1 MSLIWTEIGVD
12 VTLADALAKNGLTEP
27 TPVQREAIAVML
39 DGADVTARSQTGS
52 GKTLAFL
59 LPVLQRIDSASS
71 SVQAVV
77 LAPTQELAMQ
87 ITRVAQ
93 TYGAAAGIRVVPL
106 IGGAAVFRQIDNLK
120 KNKPQLVVGT
130 PGRIHELFVSRKLKL
145 GEVKHLI
152 IDEADQV
159 FDLGSSREVDALLKG
174 TPRDRQLAFF
184 SATRPDAMADME
196 RKWMRDPKLIDLAG
210 KQRVAETIEHLYV
223 VVDKRDKVDAARR
236 LVRLVNPSSA
246 LLFLNDTDNIAQ
258 WESKLKYEGFTVE
271 MLYGDA
277 NKQRRSVTL
286 DKFRSGGCKLLIATD
301 VAARGIDIPSLPLVL
316 NLDPPIDADHYV
328 HRAGRTGRMGK
339 QGLVITMITHQE
351 RFIMD
356 KFSKRLGIEMK
367 ERVMAHGKLV
377 TPDEARLIGTW
388 SKPAGLPGS
397 REAGSKPS
405 FNSRVKA
412 DTAFGSRPERPSA
425 DARTS
430 SATERGTYGRAS
442 AERSADRPRFDRSEQ
457 SERTGAPTGASRGA
471 QRYAER
477 PSAPRQEE
485 PGRPAERRDSS
496 SDKIGGKPGSGK
508 PSSGKPAPAMTKK
521 QQKKAAK
528 DKGAPKW
535 LKAKRAEQQPES

>member
-1 MSLIWTEIGVD
+1 MSLNWIEIGVERS
-12 VTLADALAKNGLTEP
+12 LADALAADGLTDP

-39 DGADVTARSQTGS
+39 GGADVTARSQTGS

-71 SVQAVV
+71 AVQAVV

-93 TYGAAAGIRVVPL
+93 TYGAAAGVRVVPL

-145 GEVKHLI
+145 GEVKQLV

-159 FDLGSSREVDALLKG
+159 FDLGSSREVNVLLQG

-196 RKWMRDPKLIDLAG
+196 RRWMREPKLIDLAG
-210 KQRVAETIEHLYV
+210 KQRVAETIEHLYI
-223 VVDKRDKVDAARR
+223 VVDKRDKVDATRR
-236 LVRLVNPSSA
+236 LIRLIDPSSA

-286 DKFRSGGCKLLIATD
+286 DRFRSGGCKLLIATD
-301 VAARGIDIPSLPLVL
+301 IAARGIDIPALPLVL

-328 HRAGRTGRMGK
+328 HRAGRTGRMGN
-339 QGLVITMITHQE
+339 QGLVITMVTYQE

-356 KFSKRLGIEMK
+356 KFAKRLGIELK
-367 ERVMAHGKLV
+367 ERVMERGKLV
-377 TPDEARLIGTW
+377 SPEEARRIAAGPRAAGSPT
-388 SKPAGLPGS
+388 SRNASPAQQSGRG
-397 REAGSKPS
+397 EAGS
-405 FNSRVKA
+405 A
-412 DTAFGSRPERPSA
+412 LGSRPSERASASAGSASGTGYGSERGTHGRAASARSSQPNRAGSFSRPEPAERTGGPLGASRGEQRSGERPSA
-425 DARTS
+425 QRPAASAGRTS
-430 SATERGTYGRAS
+430 K
-442 AERSADRPRFDRSEQ
+442 
-457 SERTGAPTGASRGA
+457 
-471 QRYAER
+471 
-477 PSAPRQEE
+477 RQD
-485 PGRPAERRDSS
+485 A
-496 SDKIGGKPGSGK
+496 GSGK
-508 PSSGKPAPAMTKK
+508 AGAGKPAGAMTEK
-521 QQKKAAK
+521 QRKRAAK

>member
-1 MSLIWTEIGVD
+1 MALKWEEIGVGRI
-12 VTLADALAKNGLTEP
+12 LADALAADGLLEP

-39 DGADVTARSQTGS
+39 AGSDLTARSQTGS

-93 TYGAAAGIRVVPL
+93 TYGKAVGVRVVPL

-145 GEVKHLI
+145 GEVKQLI

-159 FDLGSSREVDALLKG
+159 FDLGSLREVDALLKG

-184 SATRPDAMADME
+184 SATRPESMAEME
-196 RKWMRDPKLIDLAG
+196 HKWMREPKLIDLAG
-210 KQRVAETIEHLYV
+210 KQRVAESIEHLYL

-236 LVRLVNPSSA
+236 LIRLLNPSSA

-286 DKFRSGGCKLLIATD
+286 DKFRSGACKLLIATD
-301 VAARGIDIPSLPLVL
+301 VAARGIDIPALPLVL

-339 QGLVITMITHQE
+339 QGLVITLITHQE

-356 KFSKRLGIEMK
+356 KFAKRLGIELK
-367 ERVMAHGKLV
+367 ERVMSYGKLM
-377 TPDEARLIGTW
+377 TPDEARRQGAAAAAAPRT
-388 SKPAGLPGS
+388 KGQPGS
-397 REAGSKPS
+397 RNVSSKQAGSTGDKATTAAYS
-405 FNSRVKA
+405 SRSERSSSIA
-412 DTAFGSRPERPSA
+412 RRSSLIEQGSDSRA
-425 DARTS
+425 A
-430 SATERGTYGRAS
+430 AGLTERTAGLS
-442 AERSADRPRFDRSEQ
+442 
-457 SERTGAPTGASRGA
+457 GASRGT
-471 QRYAER
+471 QRLGER
-477 PSAPRQEE
+477 SSDLS
-485 PGRPAERRDSS
+485 GRPADRRDSS
-496 SDKIGGKPGSGK
+496 AKHGGKSGSGK
-508 PSSGKPAPAMTKK
+508 MTEK
-521 QQKKAAK
+521 QRKKAAK

-535 LKAKRAEQQPES
+535 LKAKRAAQQSESKN